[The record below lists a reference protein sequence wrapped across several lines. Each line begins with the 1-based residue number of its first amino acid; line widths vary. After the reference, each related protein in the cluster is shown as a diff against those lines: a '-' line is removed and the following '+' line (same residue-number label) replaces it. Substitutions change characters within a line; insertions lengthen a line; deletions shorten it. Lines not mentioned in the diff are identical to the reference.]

1 MFEKIE
7 FTNKKISKEDLE
19 RILEAGILSPTA
31 KSLQPQ
37 KIYVIESEKKLNKI
51 KKITNYRSP
60 TIILVCGDVEKCY
73 KKNNLVSYKQDCILV
88 SINMIL
94 EATYLGID
102 NLYMETY
109 NFSNSLEKEFSLG
122 INDMPVCLIFLGYK
136 TEDSVGFRAS
146 DFNCNLLPKR
156 KKNINEMVKYI

>member
-7 FTNKKISKEDLE
+7 FTGKKISKENLD

-37 KIYVIESEKKLNKI
+37 KIYVIESEKQLNKI
-51 KKITNYRSP
+51 KKITNYKSP
-60 TIILVCGDVEKCY
+60 TILLVCGDVEKCY
-73 KKNNLVSYKQDCILV
+73 KINNSVSYKQDCILV
-88 SINMIL
+88 SLNMVL
-94 EATYLGID
+94 EAIYLGID

-109 NFSNSLEKEFSLG
+109 DFSNELEKEFSLG
-122 INDMPVCLIFLGYK
+122 INDMPVSLIFLGYK
-136 TEDSVGFRAS
+136 TEDSIGFRAS

-156 KKNINEMVKYI
+156 KKDINEIVKYI